1 MNKIIQIDENS
12 RIKIEPLNWMLQQ
25 RRVSKGK
32 EAWRT
37 TGYYPD
43 LISLVDDYIN
53 DSPAN
58 AEHAITTFKEL
69 ADVIQNTIN
78 KLEDVIGKFIQ
89 SNGFQNSGENSQKE
103 CSKQS

>member
-1 MNKIIQIDENS
+1 MKKIIQIDENS

-43 LISLVDDYIN
+43 LKSLVEDYIN
-53 DSPAN
+53 DAPAN

-78 KLEDVIGKFIQ
+78 KLEDVISKFIQ
-89 SNGFQNSGENSQKE
+89 SDGIQKSGANSKEE
-103 CSKQS
+103 CSE